1 MLGLGNALTRSI
13 NFGLVGEGIQFSNYP
28 QLGDLGQVGIIS
40 QVVVDEATGIAT
52 IWEVLPMSILI
63 PSGNESY
70 YSDTV
75 TNAYNYVYTDF
86 KYIKSGEVY
95 ENFTLCDSAVA
106 NGFYS
111 YWRDNQD
118 KFDDGFYVFPSS
130 SSRFLTDLILA
141 GGTPVGDNTV
151 ESYSA
156 TNIVN
161 TENMFSVDGQVT
173 YYSVNSID
181 TSEKFHVLAA
191 RSYELQLQYKGALD
205 IEPVALTTKA
215 VEDID
220 NDRYEYQRGEINQQ
234 ANSITGYVP
243 EVLHDITGNTALIAQ
258 ARNHQILF
266 NVTLDLPVADDI
278 ADLFLN
284 KLPEVAQPWWNSNE
298 QIYMKCTVAH
308 AGQSDYTFNQLNYIK
323 QGDVSDVVMDFVL
336 PMRKVKSADINNT
349 ISQYALL
356 QDGLLAKPP
365 LYKISWVAE
374 LDVRQM
380 SSLPFV
386 VTPSGSS
393 SLPIGPEY
401 FDNITLEQR
410 LAALANQSIGEW
422 HYDKGFNTVLPNNR
436 WWSVFRVRNVSF
448 FTNARPESEVIERPT
463 GMENIVVPM
472 YPNVNYA
479 GAIID
484 YGKDLDDGDLQWTFK
499 EYIEKLGGSGN
510 DADSDYINR

>member
-28 QLGDLGQVGIIS
+28 QLGSFGQSGVVS
-40 QVVVDEATGIAT
+40 RVVVDETTGIAT

-75 TNAYNYVYTDF
+75 TNAYNYVYQEF
-86 KYIKSGEVY
+86 SYIKDGVVY
-95 ENFTLCDSAVA
+95 DDFTLCDSQVA
-106 NGFYS
+106 DGFFS

-118 KFDDGFYVFPSS
+118 KFDEGFYFFPNFL
-130 SSRFLTDLILA
+130 SRLTSDLILN
-141 GGTPVGDNTV
+141 GGDGITDSTVSSFGDSEVVST
-151 ESYSA
+151 S
-156 TNIVN
+156 
-161 TENMFSVDGQVT
+161 NMFQTSNSVT
-173 YYSVNSID
+173 YYTVNDVD
-181 TSEKFHVLAA
+181 TSFNFHVLAA
-191 RSYELQLQYKGALD
+191 RSYELQLQYKGNLD
-205 IEPVALTTKA
+205 IEPIALTTKA
-215 VEDID
+215 VEDLD
-220 NDRYEYQRGEINQQ
+220 NDRYEYQRGELNQQ
-234 ANSITGYVP
+234 SNSITGYVP
-243 EVLHDITGNTALIAQ
+243 EVIHGITGNTLLVAQ

-266 NVTLDLPVADDI
+266 NVTIDVPANDLL
-278 ADLFLN
+278 DLFLN
-284 KLPEVAQPWWNSNE
+284 KLPDVAQPWWNSNE

-308 AGQSDYTFNQLNYIK
+308 AGQSDFSFNQLNNLK
-323 QGDVSDVVMDFVL
+323 KGDSPDVVMDFVL
-336 PMRKVKSADINNT
+336 PMRKVKSTDINNSIT
-349 ISQYALL
+349 NYVLV
-356 QDGLLAKPP
+356 QDGLLAGATY
-365 LYKISWVAE
+365 YKISWVAE

-386 VTPSGSS
+386 FTPSGSS
-393 SLPIGPEY
+393 YLAIGNEF
-401 FDNITLEQR
+401 FDGIELQER

-422 HYDKGFNTVLPNNR
+422 HYDKGFDTPMPNNR

-463 GMENIVVPM
+463 GMENITVPM

-499 EYIEKLGGSGN
+499 EYIEKQSGSGN